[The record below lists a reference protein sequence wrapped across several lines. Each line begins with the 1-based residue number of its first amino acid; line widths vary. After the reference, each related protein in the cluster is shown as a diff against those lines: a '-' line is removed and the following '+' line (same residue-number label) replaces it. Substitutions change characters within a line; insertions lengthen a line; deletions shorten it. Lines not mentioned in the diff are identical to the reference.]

1 MTVIHRIRRLAGVLA
16 CALLASAAAAPAALA
31 VNRPLPDGRP
41 AFVPTYPATSPASAV
56 IAGGGMPGWQIAL
69 VAVGS
74 ALVAAT
80 VAVILDRALATRKVH
95 ATTALPASV
104 GDRKRSISGVSR
116 SWSLGLGMPGSAPCA
131 LIAAGFCERAGGSW
145 GAQRPRSGTAGAL
158 DAAVRERIM
167 PGGRG
172 TGRCGWGSGSVVQAG
187 GLSVRGDQPWRPR
200 GAGPWGSQ
208 PYLGPRGLGAAPA
221 T

>member
-1 MTVIHRIRRLAGVLA
+1 MTLIHRIRRLAGVLA
-16 CALLASAAAAPAALA
+16 GALLASAAAAPAALA

-95 ATTALPASV
+95 ATTA
-104 GDRKRSISGVSR
+104 
-116 SWSLGLGMPGSAPCA
+116 
-131 LIAAGFCERAGGSW
+131 
-145 GAQRPRSGTAGAL
+145 
-158 DAAVRERIM
+158 
-167 PGGRG
+167 
-172 TGRCGWGSGSVVQAG
+172 
-187 GLSVRGDQPWRPR
+187 
-200 GAGPWGSQ
+200 
-208 PYLGPRGLGAAPA
+208 
-221 T
+221 